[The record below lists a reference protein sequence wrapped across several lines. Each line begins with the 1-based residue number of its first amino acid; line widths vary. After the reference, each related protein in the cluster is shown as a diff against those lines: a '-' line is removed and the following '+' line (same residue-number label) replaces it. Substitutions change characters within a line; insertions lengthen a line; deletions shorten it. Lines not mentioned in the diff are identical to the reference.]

1 MSVMEKVVKKMPMDG
16 AQEIR
21 DNLAYWL
28 SRPPAERIAEV
39 FRLREIV
46 CGNTQR
52 LQRVARV
59 ISFSNMKDQSI
70 DLQKILDAI
79 TNS

>member
-1 MSVMEKVVKKMPMDG
+1 MEKIVKKMPMDG

-21 DNLAYWL
+21 DNLTYWL
-28 SRPPAERIAEV
+28 SRPPAERVAEV
-39 FRLREIV
+39 FRLREMV

-59 ISFSNMKDQSI
+59 IKRSRC
-70 DLQKILDAI
+70 
-79 TNS
+79 

>member
-1 MSVMEKVVKKMPMDG
+1 MEKIVKKMPMDG
-16 AQEIR
+16 VQEMR

-28 SRPPAERIAEV
+28 SRPPDDRVAEV
-39 FRLREIV
+39 FRLREMV

-59 ISFSNMKDQSI
+59 IKRSRRWV
-70 DLQKILDAI
+70 A
-79 TNS
+79 